1 MGPVMDSVIAIGLLM
16 LIACVYFLII
26 IQTIK
31 IARDI
36 RTLWRVRNR
45 VITYIYALWLEKLW
59 VQAQTELGISSI

>member
-1 MGPVMDSVIAIGLLM
+1 MDSVIAIGLLM

-26 IQTIK
+26 IQTIT